1 MNEPNY
7 STLAKLDLENIR
19 DYIGQ
24 TLQNPDAAHRVCVA
38 IARRAHLLAA
48 FPHSGTPCRIAE
60 HPDIEYRRA
69 SAQHYVIIYH
79 AEGNV
84 VHIDRV
90 LHESSAYLD
99 APLA

>member
-1 MNEPNY
+1 MNEPTY

-38 IARRAHLLAA
+38 IARRVHLLAA
-48 FPHSGTPCRIAE
+48 FPHSGTPCEVPE
-60 HPDIEYRRA
+60 HPDVEYRRV
-69 SAQHYVIIYH
+69 SAQRYVIIYH
-79 AEGNV
+79 VERDE
-84 VHIDRV
+84 VHVDRV
-90 LHESSAYLD
+90 LHESSAYRD